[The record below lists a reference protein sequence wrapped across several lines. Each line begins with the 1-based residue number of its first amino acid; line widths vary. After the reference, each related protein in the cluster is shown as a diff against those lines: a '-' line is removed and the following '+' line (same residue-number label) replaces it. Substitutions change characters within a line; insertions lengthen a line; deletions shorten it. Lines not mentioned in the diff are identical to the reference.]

1 MLLFFF
7 CFFVLSYY
15 MFLRSEFPCSDVRYD
30 FRIKK
35 CLIRLYLQLFVGWLM
50 FYLRY
55 LWWFAYS
62 GVQHILCCVFIMF
75 VFVLCLVYPM
85 LRVSLDCQLLI
96 APSVFFS
103 VYLFNGSNLTP
114 SIESLYIANKYDIN
128 IVALCFI
135 LITDAPHPTQ
145 KSWFY
150 LVTFIK
156 AGSNTIRC

>member
-1 MLLFFF
+1 MSVTISALKGVR
-7 CFFVLSYY
+7 FVFTS
-15 MFLRSEFPCSDVRYD
+15 R
-30 FRIKK
+30 
-35 CLIRLYLQLFVGWLM
+35 QLFVGWLM

-62 GVQHILCCVFIMF
+62 DVQHILCRVFIMF

-85 LRVSLDCQLLI
+85 LWVSLDCQFLI
-96 APSVFFS
+96 SPSVFSS

-114 SIESLYIANKYDIN
+114 SIESLYIVNKYDIN
-128 IVALCFI
+128 IVTLCFI
-135 LITDAPHPTQ
+135 LITNAPHPTQ

-156 AGSNTIRC
+156 AGSNTIRCSNILERKLDMSVDV